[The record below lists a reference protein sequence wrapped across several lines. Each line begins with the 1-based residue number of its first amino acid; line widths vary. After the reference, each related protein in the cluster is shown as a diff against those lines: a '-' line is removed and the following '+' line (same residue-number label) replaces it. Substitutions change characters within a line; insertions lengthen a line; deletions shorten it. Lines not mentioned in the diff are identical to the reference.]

1 MAKFAVGDVVRLKS
15 GGPKMT
21 VSEIKPDGVGCMY
34 WCEHHGEYH
43 AWLMREPAV
52 LDLAFEEDFGFYDE
66 TPLSEEELDCLVEQ
80 SNYYQDHGR

>member
-21 VSEIKPDGVGCMY
+21 VNLVEDDVVSCVWFVDTE
-34 WCEHHGEYH
+34 ELLHGDFDPL
-43 AWLMREPAV
+43 ALC
-52 LDLAFEEDFGFYDE
+52 LAFEEDFGFYDD
-66 TPLSEEELDCLVEQ
+66 TPLSEEELDCIVEQ